1 MFLEN
6 TLFGAACAT
15 GARFPALV
23 PRINALSAAA
33 LGDSE
38 AVDASYKIF
47 TARRDVRF
55 LEMEYAIPR
64 ERLGQALRETRDLI
78 ERTGWT
84 ITFPVEVRVT
94 PASDAWLSTAYGRPT
109 AYLACHVY
117 RRTPNPA
124 YFEGVEEIM
133 TRLGGRPH
141 WGKLH
146 TRTPP
151 ICAASIRASPTSSP
165 CATGSTRAACSPTPT
180 WTRFSADRGHGEG
193 KKRSLIGR
201 ERVSRGS
208 RAPRAGHPRRS
219 CPDDSA
225 CPPYTSRRPW
235 SQPRRRP

>member
-64 ERLGQALRETRDLI
+64 EHLRTGAARDWRDLI

-94 PASDAWLSTAYGRPT
+94 PAERRVAVHRVRQADGLSGLPRLPAHAQPRLLRGR
-109 AYLACHVY
+109 
-117 RRTPNPA
+117 
-124 YFEGVEEIM
+124 
-133 TRLGGRPH
+133 
-141 WGKLH
+141 
-146 TRTPP
+146 
-151 ICAASIRASPTSSP
+151 S
-165 CATGSTRAACSPTPT
+165 
-180 WTRFSADRGHGEG
+180 
-193 KKRSLIGR
+193 
-201 ERVSRGS
+201 
-208 RAPRAGHPRRS
+208 RRS
-219 CPDDSA
+219 
-225 CPPYTSRRPW
+225 
-235 SQPRRRP
+235 